1 VDSQSRQLALQA
13 DSPRP
18 SLKLLLDARKLGD
31 GGIGV
36 YLENLITGLLALG
49 GVDITLISRPRPQGE
64 FSWSGEVSWIY
75 DKSPCYSVD
84 ELLFFGRR
92 IDFVK
97 FDIFHTPHYVL
108 PFGVP
113 IPSVV
118 TVHDLIH
125 IEQPERFFYPWV
137 SRRLIRS
144 SVARADRVLAVS
156 GATRR
161 AVLDLTGA
169 HDDKVRHVP
178 NAVAPFLGGPA
189 SVLDLPVAVQ
199 KEGPFFLSVLSNL
212 KPHKA
217 PRDLVLAFRDFKRDE
232 LWRRAAAT
240 CPKLVIA
247 GYGAAA
253 FAQSRDLWRLVEEVG
268 DVLLVGTVSPSQL
281 SALYAKA
288 AAVVVPSRIEGFCLP
303 ALEAQSHG
311 TPVVC
316 RPVPA
321 LQELVTERD
330 TVAADASISA
340 LAAAMRI
347 GLERGSRY
355 GRQPYAAQLERYSA
369 RRVADEVRAVYEDAL
384 QSRGAR

>member
-1 VDSQSRQLALQA
+1 VDAQSCQLATQA
-13 DSPRP
+13 KEPRP

-36 YLENLITGLLALG
+36 YLENLICGLLDG
-49 GVDITLISRPRPQGE
+49 GDIEITLLSRPGADE
-64 FSWSGEVSWIY
+64 SFSRAQEVAWLF
-75 DKSPCYSVD
+75 DASPCYSLD
-84 ELLFFGRR
+84 ELLFLGRR
-92 IDFVK
+92 IEFSRY
-97 FDIFHTPHYVL
+97 DIFHTPHYVL
-108 PFGVP
+108 PIGVA

-161 AVLDLTGA
+161 AVLDLTGVDGA
-169 HDDKVRHVP
+169 KVLHVP
-178 NAVAPFLGGPA
+178 NAVAPFLKGPS
-189 SVLDLPVAVQ
+189 SVLDLPTEVQ
-199 KEGPFFLSVLSNL
+199 GAGSFFLSVLSNL

-217 PRDLVLAFRDFKRDE
+217 PRDLLLAFRNFRRDT
-232 LWRRAAAT
+232 LWRRVAAT

-247 GYGAAA
+247 GYGAAE
-253 FAQSRDLWRLVEEVG
+253 FSQSRELSRLAEEIG
-268 DVLLVGTVSPSQL
+268 DVVVVGAVSPSQL

-288 AAVVVPSRIEGFCLP
+288 AALVVPSRLEGFCLP
-303 ALEAQSHG
+303 ALEAQSRG

-316 RPVPA
+316 RPIAA
-321 LQELVTERD
+321 LQELLTERD
-330 TVAADASISA
+330 TAAADVSIDA
-340 LAAAMRI
+340 LAAAMRT
-347 GLERGSRY
+347 GLECGAAH
-355 GRQPYAAQLERYSA
+355 GRQPMAGHLERYST

-384 QSRGAR
+384 RSRGAR